1 MQKYTF
7 LHGRMGCIMFGGG
20 ITHYFTQPKISCD
33 LFPPPRCPNFNHS
46 GKERAVLP
54 ESTSKLAE
62 LQKVWDGMC
71 PSPPPGSTPMHFY
84 YCHILILHIYS
95 RDISAGVDPA
105 MFFRGCWERIQLIGF
120 LMI

>member
-7 LHGRMGCIMFGGG
+7 LHGRMGCIMFGGAAL
-20 ITHYFTQPKISCD
+20 IILPNQKSHVTSSPPPPPPPP
-33 LFPPPRCPNFNHS
+33 PPPRCPNFNHS

-71 PSPPPGSTPMHFY
+71 PSPPPGLYAHAFLLLSYT
-84 YCHILILHIYS
+84 HIAH
-95 RDISAGVDPA
+95 P
-105 MFFRGCWERIQLIGF
+105 
-120 LMI
+120 